1 MLSELC
7 DEPVYRGSMA
17 EGPAAVI
24 PSAQRRLQGGGQA
37 ARVVRFSGSFPPQ
50 KILRTRWVV
59 LTHVKDNSDRKRVT
73 CDKDGGSHGRDRQV
87 REILSP
93 GLRSRRIR
101 RNGKE
106 AVRGRGFRGPADL
119 CHVSLHP
126 YRMSLAFGRNC

>member
-1 MLSELC
+1 MLSDLC

-24 PSAQRRLQGGGQA
+24 PSAPEETPGWRTTGAGPALFGVLPA
-37 ARVVRFSGSFPPQ
+37 AQ
-50 KILRTRWVV
+50 KMLRTRWVV
-59 LTHVKDNSDRKRVT
+59 LTHIKDNSDRKRVT
-73 CDKDGGSHGRDRQV
+73 CDKNGGLHGRDRQV

-106 AVRGRGFRGPADL
+106 AVRGSTRGTEGTPG
-119 CHVSLHP
+119 HS
-126 YRMSLAFGRNC
+126 